1 ASADKTVAVWDLR
14 KKNGAMLSLKAHEED
29 VNVITWNRN
38 VTYLLASGSDDGSFK
53 IWDLR
58 AFGSGEPVAQFRW
71 HKAPITSIEWHPTD
85 ESMLAVSG
93 ADNQLTVWDLSVEA
107 DDEAAAGMAGGGL
120 KDLPPQLLFI
130 HQGQTDI
137 KELHFHP
144 QIPGVIMSTAAD
156 GFNIFKPATTV

>member
-1 ASADKTVAVWDLR
+1 
-14 KKNGAMLSLKAHEED
+14 MLYFDFVSSHDHVSHVSPRAPPSP
-29 VNVITWNRN
+29 N
-38 VTYLLASGSDDGSFK
+38 LLLSQG
-53 IWDLR
+53 
-58 AFGSGEPVAQFRW
+58 
-71 HKAPITSIEWHPTD
+71 PITSIEWHPTD
-85 ESMLAVSG
+85 ESMLAASG

-107 DDEAAAGMAGGGL
+107 DDEAAGMAGGAGGAGASGL

>member
-1 ASADKTVAVWDLR
+1 
-14 KKNGAMLSLKAHEED
+14 
-29 VNVITWNRN
+29 
-38 VTYLLASGSDDGSFK
+38 
-53 IWDLR
+53 
-58 AFGSGEPVAQFRW
+58 
-71 HKAPITSIEWHPTD
+71 
-85 ESMLAVSG
+85 MLAASG

-107 DDEAAAGMAGGGL
+107 DDDADASGAGVAGL
-120 KDLPPQLLFI
+120 DDLPPQLLFI

>member
-1 ASADKTVAVWDLR
+1 
-14 KKNGAMLSLKAHEED
+14 
-29 VNVITWNRN
+29 
-38 VTYLLASGSDDGSFK
+38 
-53 IWDLR
+53 
-58 AFGSGEPVAQFRW
+58 
-71 HKAPITSIEWHPTD
+71 
-85 ESMLAVSG
+85 MLAASG

-107 DDEAAAGMAGGGL
+107 DDEAAAGMAGAGGAGGL

>member
-1 ASADKTVAVWDLR
+1 MVFIDTQHTHV
-14 KKNGAMLSLKAHEED
+14 H
-29 VNVITWNRN
+29 
-38 VTYLLASGSDDGSFK
+38 VTQG
-53 IWDLR
+53 
-58 AFGSGEPVAQFRW
+58 
-71 HKAPITSIEWHPTD
+71 PITSIEWHPTD
-85 ESMLAVSG
+85 ESMLAASG

-107 DDEAAAGMAGGGL
+107 DDEAAAGMAGAAGGAGEL

>member
-1 ASADKTVAVWDLR
+1 MSYCTTLCSLPVHLRVVWSLCLVIKCLVR
-14 KKNGAMLSLKAHEED
+14 KYGDNLTRELEPLYLVSLK
-29 VNVITWNRN
+29 
-38 VTYLLASGSDDGSFK
+38 G
-53 IWDLR
+53 
-58 AFGSGEPVAQFRW
+58 
-71 HKAPITSIEWHPTD
+71 PITSIEWHPTD
-85 ESMLAVSG
+85 ESMLAASG
-93 ADNQLTVWDLSVEA
+93 ADNQLTLWDLSVEA
-107 DDEAAAGMAGGGL
+107 DDEAAGESSAEANGL

>member
-1 ASADKTVAVWDLR
+1 MPFGTPWLPANPIDSSTNHRVACSR
-14 KKNGAMLSLKAHEED
+14 SQG
-29 VNVITWNRN
+29 
-38 VTYLLASGSDDGSFK
+38 
-53 IWDLR
+53 
-58 AFGSGEPVAQFRW
+58 
-71 HKAPITSIEWHPTD
+71 PITSIEWHPTD
-85 ESMLAVSG
+85 ESMLAASG

-107 DDEAAAGMAGGGL
+107 DDEAAASMGGAGAAGGGL

-156 GFNIFKPATTV
+156 GFNVFKPATTV

>member
-1 ASADKTVAVWDLR
+1 
-14 KKNGAMLSLKAHEED
+14 
-29 VNVITWNRN
+29 
-38 VTYLLASGSDDGSFK
+38 
-53 IWDLR
+53 
-58 AFGSGEPVAQFRW
+58 
-71 HKAPITSIEWHPTD
+71 
-85 ESMLAVSG
+85 MLAASG
-93 ADNQLTVWDLSVEA
+93 ADNQLTLWDLSVEA
-107 DDEAAAGMAGGGL
+107 DDEAAGESSAEASGL

>member
-1 ASADKTVAVWDLR
+1 MFQ
-14 KKNGAMLSLKAHEED
+14 G
-29 VNVITWNRN
+29 
-38 VTYLLASGSDDGSFK
+38 
-53 IWDLR
+53 
-58 AFGSGEPVAQFRW
+58 
-71 HKAPITSIEWHPTD
+71 PITSIEWHPTD
-85 ESMLAVSG
+85 ESMLAASG

-107 DDEAAAGMAGGGL
+107 DDEAAGPAGAGAGL
-120 KDLPPQLLFI
+120 QDLPPQLLFI

>member
-1 ASADKTVAVWDLR
+1 
-14 KKNGAMLSLKAHEED
+14 
-29 VNVITWNRN
+29 
-38 VTYLLASGSDDGSFK
+38 
-53 IWDLR
+53 
-58 AFGSGEPVAQFRW
+58 
-71 HKAPITSIEWHPTD
+71 
-85 ESMLAVSG
+85 MLAASG

-107 DDEAAAGMAGGGL
+107 DDEAAAGTAGAEGAEGL

-156 GFNIFKPATTV
+156 GFNVFKPATTV

>member
-1 ASADKTVAVWDLR
+1 MISYFTLR
-14 KKNGAMLSLKAHEED
+14 GPSPPVLILSQ
-29 VNVITWNRN
+29 
-38 VTYLLASGSDDGSFK
+38 G
-53 IWDLR
+53 
-58 AFGSGEPVAQFRW
+58 
-71 HKAPITSIEWHPTD
+71 PITSIEWHPTD
-85 ESMLAVSG
+85 ESMLAASG

-107 DDEAAAGMAGGGL
+107 DDEAAGMAGGAAGASGL

>member
-1 ASADKTVAVWDLR
+1 
-14 KKNGAMLSLKAHEED
+14 
-29 VNVITWNRN
+29 
-38 VTYLLASGSDDGSFK
+38 
-53 IWDLR
+53 
-58 AFGSGEPVAQFRW
+58 
-71 HKAPITSIEWHPTD
+71 
-85 ESMLAVSG
+85 MLAASG

-107 DDEAAAGMAGGGL
+107 DDEAAGMAGGAGGAGASGL

>member
-1 ASADKTVAVWDLR
+1 MLVCDFPSRRVRNPNNRSNMNHHPNEASKTAIPERCPPLTI
-14 KKNGAMLSLKAHEED
+14 NHAPPP
-29 VNVITWNRN
+29 
-38 VTYLLASGSDDGSFK
+38 YLCQRTQG
-53 IWDLR
+53 
-58 AFGSGEPVAQFRW
+58 
-71 HKAPITSIEWHPTD
+71 PITSIEWHPTD

-107 DDEAAAGMAGGGL
+107 DDEAAAGGAAGAAGAGGGL

-156 GFNIFKPATTV
+156 GFNVFKPATTV

>member
-1 ASADKTVAVWDLR
+1 
-14 KKNGAMLSLKAHEED
+14 
-29 VNVITWNRN
+29 
-38 VTYLLASGSDDGSFK
+38 
-53 IWDLR
+53 
-58 AFGSGEPVAQFRW
+58 
-71 HKAPITSIEWHPTD
+71 
-85 ESMLAVSG
+85 MLAASG

-107 DDEAAAGMAGGGL
+107 DDEAAAGMSGAGAKGGL

-156 GFNIFKPATTV
+156 GFNVFKPATTV

>member
-1 ASADKTVAVWDLR
+1 
-14 KKNGAMLSLKAHEED
+14 
-29 VNVITWNRN
+29 
-38 VTYLLASGSDDGSFK
+38 
-53 IWDLR
+53 
-58 AFGSGEPVAQFRW
+58 
-71 HKAPITSIEWHPTD
+71 
-85 ESMLAVSG
+85 MLAASG

-107 DDEAAAGMAGGGL
+107 DDEAAAGGAAAAAGAGGL

-156 GFNIFKPATTV
+156 GFNVFKPATTV

>member
-1 ASADKTVAVWDLR
+1 MIIQLR
-14 KKNGAMLSLKAHEED
+14 KNFPLLPSL
-29 VNVITWNRN
+29 V
-38 VTYLLASGSDDGSFK
+38 LLQG
-53 IWDLR
+53 
-58 AFGSGEPVAQFRW
+58 
-71 HKAPITSIEWHPTD
+71 PITSIEWHPTD
-85 ESMLAVSG
+85 ESMLAASG

-107 DDEAAAGMAGGGL
+107 DDEAAGPAGAAGGL
-120 KDLPPQLLFI
+120 QDLPPQLLFI

>member
-1 ASADKTVAVWDLR
+1 MFIQPVSAPDHRKNPARFRISGGYSNARFQTYTPVYLAKLTELIEQHVATHAR
-14 KKNGAMLSLKAHEED
+14 SQG
-29 VNVITWNRN
+29 
-38 VTYLLASGSDDGSFK
+38 
-53 IWDLR
+53 
-58 AFGSGEPVAQFRW
+58 
-71 HKAPITSIEWHPTD
+71 PITSIEWHPTD
-85 ESMLAVSG
+85 ESMLAASG

-107 DDEAAAGMAGGGL
+107 DDEAAAGMAGAGAGGGL

-156 GFNIFKPATTV
+156 GFNVFKPATTV